1 MISGV
6 KFYGTR
12 EKIAYTYKELIVPT
26 YEALLELGGSATNN
40 EICAQVIKAMNFPD
54 DVVDEPH
61 LGNINQTELE
71 YQLAWA
77 RTYLKTFGVIV
88 NSGRSVWAIAPD
100 YTAKVELNTKEIV
113 AYTVNRNIQRR
124 LNATVTTEM
133 RDSEPNDADPSNDYE
148 EYPDEIKP
156 WRQKLS
162 EILRNM
168 DPYGFERLTQRLLR
182 ECGFSQVEVTKKSGD
197 GGIDGTGKLKIN
209 GIFSFNVAFQCKRYK
224 GAVSAGDIRD
234 FRGSLTTDIE
244 KGVLIT
250 TGTFTK
256 AAKEEASNPGKQQ
269 IDLIDGEEFINK
281 IAEYGI
287 GVKEVKTYEV
297 DEKILRRYSTWRVE
311 CFRMLDSFCLSGMRE
326 VY

>member
-1 MISGV
+1 MARQIKIS
-6 KFYGTR
+6 
-12 EKIAYTYKELIVPT
+12 YKELIIPT
-26 YEALLELGGSATNN
+26 YEALLELGGSGTND
-40 EICAQVIKAMNFPD
+40 EICAQVIKAMSLPD
-54 DVVDEPH
+54 EIVDEPH

-77 RTYLKTFGVIV
+77 RTYLKNFGVII

-113 AYTVNRNIQRR
+113 AYTINRNIQRR
-124 LNATVTTEM
+124 LNATVSTEVQN
-133 RDSEPNDADPSNDYE
+133 SEPNDSDPTNDYE

-162 EILRNM
+162 EILQNM

-256 AAKEEASNPGKQQ
+256 AAKEEATNPGKQQ

-297 DEKILRRYSTWRVE
+297 DEKFFEKI
-311 CFRMLDSFCLSGMRE
+311 
-326 VY
+326 